1 MAISKLFADSAKKR
15 IYHSKQETTTMAE
28 VNSYQMAIDLL
39 CCHLGLTVEE
49 AKQQLGITTQPT
61 M

>member
-1 MAISKLFADSAKKR
+1 
-15 IYHSKQETTTMAE
+15 MAE
-28 VNSYQMAIDLL
+28 VNSYKMAIDLL

-61 M
+61 MQTPVSDIQQSLLGLSQDK

>member
-1 MAISKLFADSAKKR
+1 
-15 IYHSKQETTTMAE
+15 MAE

-49 AKQQLGITTQPT
+49 AQQQLGISALPATQNAVNDIQQSLLGLT
-61 M
+61 QDK

>member
-1 MAISKLFADSAKKR
+1 
-15 IYHSKQETTTMAE
+15 MAE

-61 M
+61 MQTPVSDIQQSLLGLSQDK